1 MNVYELSLEFWLCSA
16 LIERLTFPFQFLEN
30 EMDED
35 IELSKMFPYR
45 EMMRHGWIPTTRNPM
60 ERVRYLRQFFEVV
73 RLSLVHDGLVPC
85 VAYRKKTAGEDAT
98 LWAWAQ
104 KARLEARGV
113 AVAPI
118 NIALLEEKLPS
129 IRSMTLQDPE
139 EFCPKLV
146 EALAECG
153 IALVLLPHLPG
164 TGVHG
169 ATFYDGRKIVCA
181 MTVRGKDAD
190 KFWFSL
196 FHELGHVICG
206 HLSAVRGTTDEQEH
220 VADCFARDCLI
231 PADAIQHFESAGRFQ
246 EEDILAF
253 AGKMGIAPGIV
264 VGRLQ
269 NDRKLRYDQLSWLK
283 EKYTI
288 RD

>member
-1 MNVYELSLEFWLCSA
+1 MGMGPES
-16 LIERLTFPFQFLEN
+16 
-30 EMDED
+30 
-35 IELSKMFPYR
+35 
-45 EMMRHGWIPTTRNPM
+45 
-60 ERVRYLRQFFEVV
+60 
-73 RLSLVHDGLVPC
+73 
-85 VAYRKKTAGEDAT
+85 
-98 LWAWAQ
+98 
-104 KARLEARGV
+104 RLEARGI

-118 NIALLEEKLPS
+118 NIALLEEKMPS

-139 EFCPKLV
+139 EFCPKIV

-206 HLSAVRGTTDEQEH
+206 HLSASRGTTDEQEH
-220 VADCFARDCLI
+220 EADCFARDCLI

-246 EEDILAF
+246 EEDVLAF
-253 AGKMGIAPGIV
+253 AGKMGVAPGIV

-283 EKYTI
+283 EKYII